1 MTPVIHRQF
10 DACYLV
16 RNSTHMEERDDLSGF
31 VHRMRRLLREYAELR
46 LGLLRLQAIRTL
58 SRFFS
63 ILMVTLTGIL
73 MGIFV
78 LFFLGLALSA
88 WVAGLTGSPVAGH
101 LTAAGFF
108 LLLLFLGI
116 LLRKP
121 LFQAPLI
128 RMFISATADEP
139 EDMESEDDEPLT

>member
-1 MTPVIHRQF
+1 MTPVIRRHL

-16 RNSTHMEERDDLSGF
+16 FNSTYMEERDDLTGF
-31 VHRMRRLLREYAELR
+31 VHRMRRLLREYADLR

-63 ILMVTLTGIL
+63 MLMVTLTGIL

-78 LFFLGLALSA
+78 LFFMGLALSA

-108 LLLLFLGI
+108 LVLLFLGI

-128 RMFISATADEP
+128 RMFISATADES
-139 EDMESEDDEPLT
+139 EEMESEDDEPLT

>member
-1 MTPVIHRQF
+1 MVIRKRA
-10 DACYLV
+10 DGCYLV
-16 RNSTHMEERDDLSGF
+16 CNSWHMEERDDLTGF
-31 VHRMRRLLREYAELR
+31 IHRMRKLLREYAELR

-63 ILMVTLTGIL
+63 MLMVTLTGIL

-88 WVAGLTGSPVAGH
+88 WVAGLTGSPVLGH
-101 LTAAGFF
+101 LAAAGFF
-108 LLLLFLGI
+108 LLLLFLGV

-139 EDMESEDDEPLT
+139 EEMESEDEEPLI